1 MSLDAVQIRARIV
14 DDHPSIMGPDG
25 SHLSGDEYEALIDE
39 WVSEVIAST
48 LSTIRNI
55 RNGLLSACDWT
66 QIPDASVDAKAWR
79 SYRQALRD
87 LPATITDPTQP
98 IEWPEPPK

>member
-1 MSLDAVQIRARIV
+1 VSIDKKSIRARIAK
-14 DDHPSIMGPDG
+14 DHPSILDADGIALSPDAYD
-25 SHLSGDEYEALIDE
+25 SLIDE
-39 WVSEVIAST
+39 WVDEVIRVNLTSVRT
-48 LSTIRNI
+48 VRD
-55 RNGLLSACDWT
+55 GLLSQCDWT
-66 QIPDASVDAKAWR
+66 QMPDASVDAKAWR

>member
-1 MSLDAVQIRARIV
+1 MSIDKKSIRATMV
-14 DDHPSIMGPDG
+14 NDHPSILDADDVE
-25 SHLSGDEYEALIDE
+25 LSADAYESLIDE
-39 WVSEVIAST
+39 WVDEVIRVNLTSVR
-48 LSTIRNI
+48 TIRD
-55 RNGLLSACDWT
+55 GLLSQCDWT
-66 QIPDASVDAKAWR
+66 QMPDATVDAKAWR